1 MRIKGI
7 VSIVGIVTF
16 CLAALAFAQG
26 QEKFGVKIYPGAQFD
41 AATTDGVKK
50 MLEQDAACY
59 RTPDSVAKVNA
70 FYKQQPNLKLMGDT
84 PEGGMFSKGTGA
96 DMEVMVT
103 VQSPWMDMAT
113 GKMNKDTLVSI
124 VNQKK

>member
-1 MRIKGI
+1 MRVKGI
-7 VSIVGIVTF
+7 MAIVGMVTF
-16 CLAALAFAQG
+16 CVAALAFAHE
-26 QEKFGVKIYPGAQFD
+26 QEKFGVTIYPGAQCD
-41 AATTDGVKK
+41 VATTDGVKK

-84 PEGGMFSKGTGA
+84 PEGGMFSKGTGS
-96 DMEVMVT
+96 DMDVMVT

-113 GKMNKDTLVSI
+113 GKMNKDTLISI

>member
-1 MRIKGI
+1 MCVKGT
-7 VSIVGIVTF
+7 VSIVWIVTF

-26 QEKFGVKIYPGAQFD
+26 QEKFGVKIYPGAQLD
-41 AATTDGVKK
+41 TATTDGVKK
-50 MLEQDAACY
+50 MLQQDAACY
-59 RTPDSVAKVNA
+59 RTTDSVAKVNA

-84 PEGGMFSKGTGA
+84 PEGGMFSKETGA

-113 GKMNKDTLVSI
+113 GKMNKDTLISFVKE
-124 VNQKK
+124 KK